1 MSLETLG
8 SNPVERAVRVG
19 YIVKRYPRYSETF
32 IVTEILAHEAAGLDI
47 EIFSLSPPNDTHFQ
61 DVISRVR
68 APVTYLTCDGL
79 KAVDFWNVLQQLG
92 ASSSDC
98 WSMLESARGYEVKE
112 VHQAI
117 QLALLSQARGITHLH
132 AHFATSATSVARLAA
147 RFAGIG
153 FTFTAHAKDIFHQSV
168 VEADLRQK
176 LADADATI
184 TVSDYNARFLRGKFG
199 ADAARVKRVYNG
211 LDLANL
217 RFESPDSRPPLI
229 LAAGRLVEKK
239 GFADLINACA
249 LLAADGQSFHCKIV
263 GAGELEAA
271 LRAQIERKKLQEHV
285 ELLGPRPQ
293 RDVFELIRSAAV
305 FAAPCVVGEDA
316 NRDGLPTVIL
326 EAMALGTPCV
336 STNVTGIPEVLRDG
350 ATGLM
355 VPQRDPHALAAACAT
370 LLDDAALRA
379 RLAAAAHEL
388 VEIEFD
394 IQRNA
399 ARQRDVFAQ
408 VHGSRAGVAAHR
420 INDVD
425 SAEAVE
431 VA

>member
-1 MSLETLG
+1 LKLLAATRSSAPSASDT
-8 SNPVERAVRVG
+8 SSSATRATAR
-19 YIVKRYPRYSETF
+19 TF
-32 IVTEILAHEAAGLDI
+32 IVTEILAHETAGLDI

-79 KAVDFWNVLQQLG
+79 KAVDFWSALQKLG
-92 ASSSDC
+92 ASSSGC

-117 QLALLSQARGITHLH
+117 QLALLVRARGITHLH

-168 VEADLRQK
+168 VEVDLRQK

-184 TVSDYNARFLRGKFG
+184 TVSDYNARFLRGSFG

-217 RFESPDSRPPLI
+217 RFESPDSRPPVI

-249 LLAADGQSFHCKIV
+249 LLAADGRSFQCKIV
-263 GAGELEAA
+263 GAGDLEAA
-271 LRAQIERKKLQEHV
+271 LRAQIER
-285 ELLGPRPQ
+285 Q
-293 RDVFELIRSAAV
+293 RTS
-305 FAAPCVVGEDA
+305 
-316 NRDGLPTVIL
+316 
-326 EAMALGTPCV
+326 
-336 STNVTGIPEVLRDG
+336 
-350 ATGLM
+350 
-355 VPQRDPHALAAACAT
+355 
-370 LLDDAALRA
+370 RA
-379 RLAAAAHEL
+379 RRASRPAAAAGSVRADPLGGGVRGAVRRRRRRESRRPANGDPRSDGAGHAL
-388 VEIEFD
+388 RFD
-394 IQRNA
+394 
-399 ARQRDVFAQ
+399 
-408 VHGSRAGVAAHR
+408 
-420 INDVD
+420 
-425 SAEAVE
+425 
-431 VA
+431 